1 MKESY
6 VEGIATHDGPES
18 YGVARKGGVE
28 ALTGV
33 RAGRVLSRE
42 MNFLR
47 DADAVGES
55 GRLHLAHRY
64 REMWQGPARS
74 ETPSTYADDERTREV
89 GQANRTCEV
98 SEQRWATGRGGD
110 GGKGPGQ
117 GEPATAKRVPDTE
130 PERRAQRAGAGTS
143 SSNERWEDAVHRTPA
158 PHL

>member
-28 ALTGV
+28 ALGSP
-33 RAGRVLSRE
+33 R
-42 MNFLR
+42 
-47 DADAVGES
+47 
-55 GRLHLAHRY
+55 
-64 REMWQGPARS
+64 
-74 ETPSTYADDERTREV
+74 TYADDERTREV